1 MSTHNIQFH
10 DEIRNILKYLFSGAI
25 GRISDG
31 FKNKFE
37 SAIVNEPS
45 VFELCRFHS
54 LILI

>member
-10 DEIRNILKYLFSGAI
+10 DEIRNILKYLFAGAI